1 VGVEVDV
8 WSSSESSSAKCKAIQ
23 QRMEGLEV
31 QKVLGLSALGCK
43 QVNVGLGRPWRSAVS
58 FSGDGRCSKSRGT
71 ERVGLQAGQ
80 RRPRKALAVG
90 GKRRRQVLEVQ
101 DGLGL
106 SALGCMQV
114 NVGLGRPWRSA
125 VSLAATAGARSPGGL
140 SELGCKQANV
150 GLGRPWRSAA
160 SGDGRCSKSRRFW
173 G

>member
-8 WSSSESSSAKCKAIQ
+8 WSSSKSSSAKQIARK
-23 QRMEGLEV
+23 EGLEV

-43 QVNVGLGRPWRSAVS
+43 
-58 FSGDGRCSKSRGT
+58 
-71 ERVGLQAGQ
+71 
-80 RRPRKALAVG
+80 
-90 GKRRRQVLEVQ
+90 
-101 DGLGL
+101 
-106 SALGCMQV
+106 QV